1 MKTVN
6 VRFSPILLV
15 FVLMLGGLSPGF
27 AQQDQDTFMLEEM
40 TVTAEKREEN
50 VQKTPISITAI
61 TGADIR
67 ENAQATLESV
77 LRDVPALTIQ
87 KSPQGG
93 QIYIRGVGANGD
105 SNWVDPSIA
114 ITMDGVYTGRAES
127 VFAGMYD
134 IDRVEVL
141 RGPQG
146 TLYGRNATGG
156 TINVITKNP
165 GYEFESIVNFQA
177 GNYQLFHFDGAVN
190 APLGDKL
197 AFRVAALREHRDGY
211 FSNGGME
218 SNLTGVRVK
227 LLYEPTEALSV
238 LLTGDYSNQDQLDNT
253 TVGYAHTSGPPFFQW
268 EIDPDDPWFVDPM
281 HPADEKDD
289 TFKTVSLKVDYDL
302 GWSLATIIPA
312 YTHSSRFVRTDL
324 IGGLFNGPGNP
335 PKNPEDLPASTLD
348 EDQYTIEARLASPE
362 ESTLKWVFGGYY
374 LTTKNQPTTGQS
386 FSTEYESYGNN
397 RPASSI
403 AAFAQATYPVT
414 DRFRVTGGLRYTR
427 DEKKVDYGI
436 RSIYGPAYDTDS
448 NRGRRLFR
456 RDL

>member
-1 MKTVN
+1 M
-6 VRFSPILLV
+6 
-15 FVLMLGGLSPGF
+15 
-27 AQQDQDTFMLEEM
+27 
-40 TVTAEKREEN
+40 
-50 VQKTPISITAI
+50 
-61 TGADIR
+61 
-67 ENAQATLESV
+67 
-77 LRDVPALTIQ
+77 
-87 KSPQGG
+87 
-93 QIYIRGVGANGD
+93 
-105 SNWVDPSIA
+105 
-114 ITMDGVYTGRAES
+114 
-127 VFAGMYD
+127 
-134 IDRVEVL
+134 
-141 RGPQG
+141 
-146 TLYGRNATGG
+146 
-156 TINVITKNP
+156 
-165 GYEFESIVNFQA
+165 NFQA

-190 APLGDKL
+190 VPLGDKL

-312 YTHSSRFVRTDL
+312 YRRTAVDLCARILSGPFQRSGKSSQQ
-324 IGGLFNGPGNP
+324 
-335 PKNPEDLPASTLD
+335 PEDLPASTLD

-362 ESTLKWVFGGYY
+362 ESTLKWFVGGYY

-414 DRFRVTGGLRYTR
+414 DRFRVH
-427 DEKKVDYGI
+427 
-436 RSIYGPAYDTDS
+436 
-448 NRGRRLFR
+448 RRPPLHQG
-456 RDL
+456 